1 MKRPPTAHLRRP
13 NSVCRRPPRTR
24 TEAAVEL
31 VKVEFQRDRLRRG
44 LMELKRRGQLAAE
57 ELRTNTRRADQL
69 LSRLAEP
76 EGEPW
81 P

>member
-1 MKRPPTAHLRRP
+1 MKHPPAAHPRRP
-13 NSVCRRPPRTR
+13 NSISRRPPRNR

-44 LMELKRRGQLAAE
+44 LLEMKRRGQLAAE
-57 ELRTNTRRADQL
+57 ELRSNTRRADQL